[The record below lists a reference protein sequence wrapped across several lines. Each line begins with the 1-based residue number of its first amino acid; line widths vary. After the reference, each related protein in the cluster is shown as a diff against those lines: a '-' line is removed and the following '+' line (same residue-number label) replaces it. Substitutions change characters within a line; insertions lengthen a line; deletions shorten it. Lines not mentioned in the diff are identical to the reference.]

1 MAFIIAGVVLVLVA
15 LGLVLGSRSQKK
27 KLGEI
32 QSTETSTAVDLADLA
47 AAVAKD
53 IGAGSFNQIA
63 EVKGTIE
70 CANPLVSE
78 LSETSCVH
86 YSMNVTREY
95 EETYWEED
103 SEGHKVQRTRRGSE
117 SVASNARSVPFMV
130 RDSTGTIE
138 VDPAGASIVDEKVF
152 SQFQQG
158 EAGGDGFRFGRFSFG
173 SGFAPLSGGRRTIGY
188 RLEESAV
195 PVGRPIFVL
204 GEAVDSGGR
213 LRIGKP
219 AKKGASFIVS
229 LKSEEQLES
238 GAKALTSGLLIAAV
252 VSAALG
258 VAALILGIV
267 KG

>member
-1 MAFIIAGVVLVLVA
+1 MIRAKPRRPGDIQAGAPARRPESTYSAWTSVEPVLLDRM
-15 LGLVLGSRSQKK
+15 G
-27 KLGEI
+27 
-32 QSTETSTAVDLADLA
+32 
-47 AAVAKD
+47 
-53 IGAGSFNQIA
+53 
-63 EVKGTIE
+63 
-70 CANPLVSE
+70 
-78 LSETSCVH
+78 
-86 YSMNVTREY
+86 
-95 EETYWEED
+95 
-103 SEGHKVQRTRRGSE
+103 VQRAVCRSFDAQRVDDHPSE
-117 SVASNARSVPFMV
+117 IDVPFMV

-173 SGFAPLSGGRRTIGY
+173 SGFAALAGGRRTIGY

-238 GAKALTSGLLIAAV
+238 GAKALTSGLLIAAI

-258 VAALILGIV
+258 VAALIFGVV